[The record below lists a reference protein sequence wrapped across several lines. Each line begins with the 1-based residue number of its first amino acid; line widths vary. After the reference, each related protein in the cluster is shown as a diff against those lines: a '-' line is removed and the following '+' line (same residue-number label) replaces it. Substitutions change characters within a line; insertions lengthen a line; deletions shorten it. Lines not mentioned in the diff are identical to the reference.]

1 MTRNQEMA
9 IKLLQI
15 INQDDD
21 AIVDYSSK
29 RDALNFWSN
38 LSDGLVNIYILDHH
52 SDEMAEH
59 AYQEML
65 NEINRNRNITAE
77 ERDTKSTEE
86 IF

>member
-15 INQDDD
+15 INQDDSVS
-21 AIVDYSSK
+21 IEYSSK
-29 RDALNFWSN
+29 IDNLSFWSH
-38 LSDGLVNIYILDHH
+38 LSDDLVYIYISDHH
-52 SDEMAEH
+52 SDDVAKQE
-59 AYQEML
+59 YQEML

>member
-21 AIVDYSSK
+21 VRIEYSSS
-29 RDALNFWSN
+29 RDDLSFWSH
-38 LSDGLVNIYILDHH
+38 LSDDLVHIYILNHH
-52 SDEMAEH
+52 SDEMAEQ

-77 ERDTKSTEE
+77 ESDTKSTEE